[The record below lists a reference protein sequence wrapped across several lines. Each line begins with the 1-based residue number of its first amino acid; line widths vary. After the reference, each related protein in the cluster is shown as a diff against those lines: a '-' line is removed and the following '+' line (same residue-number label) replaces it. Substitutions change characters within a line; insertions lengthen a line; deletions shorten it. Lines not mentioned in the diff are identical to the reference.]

1 MMARP
6 SHPKPTMHVQTIV
19 IGAGIVGLAVARALA
34 DSGREVLVLERA
46 EHVGAET
53 SSRNS
58 EVVHSGLYYA
68 PGSLKARTCVR
79 GAAQLYEYC
88 VARGVPHR
96 RTGKLI
102 VATTD
107 AERAALERY
116 LQLGTANGVQGL
128 RLIGPDEANALEP
141 EVRCVAALH
150 SPATGIVDS
159 HALMVALWGDLQ
171 HAGGDV
177 VFRTAVLGGSRES
190 ETFALRLD
198 GDADELRCSELVNA
212 AGLYAPTLA
221 RTLTDCAGDAA
232 PTAYYARGHYYTL
245 SGKPP
250 FQRLVYPIAEAAGLG
265 IHATID
271 LAGRVR
277 FGPDV
282 EWTNEIDYRF
292 DETRRAAFAAS
303 IRRYYPG
310 LDDAR
315 LQPDYV
321 GVRPKIVGPGGATA
335 DFRIDGPA
343 VHGIPGL
350 VHMYGIESP
359 GLTACL
365 ALAEVV
371 RDALDGTRAQAAR
384 IAHSPVDVR

>member
-1 MMARP
+1 
-6 SHPKPTMHVQTIV
+6 MHVQTLV
-19 IGAGIVGLAVARALA
+19 IGAGVVGLAVARALA
-34 DSGREVLVLERA
+34 ESGREVLVLERA

-58 EVVHSGLYYA
+58 EVVHSGIYY
-68 PGSLKARTCVR
+68 PSGSLKARTCVR

-88 VARGVPHR
+88 SARGVPHR

-102 VATTD
+102 VATSD
-107 AERAALERY
+107 AERATLARY
-116 LQLGTANGVQGL
+116 LELGTANGVQGL
-128 RLIGPDEANALEP
+128 RLVAPDEARALEP

-150 SPATGIVDS
+150 SPVTGIVDS

-171 HAGGDV
+171 RAGGDV
-177 VFRTAVLGGSRES
+177 VFRTAVLGGTR
-190 ETFALRLD
+190 TGD
-198 GDADELRCSELVNA
+198 GFVLHLEGEADELSCSELVNA
-212 AGLYAPTLA
+212 AGLYAPQVA
-221 RTLTDCAGDAA
+221 RSLVGCAGEAA
-232 PTAYYARGHYYTL
+232 PTAYYARGHYFTL
-245 SGKPP
+245 TGKPP
-250 FQRLVYPIAEAAGLG
+250 FSRLVYPVPEAAGLG

-282 EWTNEIDYRF
+282 EWTDAIDYRF
-292 DETRRAAFAAS
+292 DAARLEQFAAS
-303 IRRYYPG
+303 IRRYYPA

-321 GVRPKIVGPGGATA
+321 GVRPKIVGPGSAAA
-335 DFRIDGPA
+335 DFRIDGPE

-350 VHMYGIESP
+350 VQMYGIESP

-365 ALAEVV
+365 ALGEHVAAMLAS
-371 RDALDGTRAQAAR
+371 RDATRT
-384 IAHSPVDVR
+384 SELT